1 MIVLLFL
8 IFQTVSPECGAAREC
23 REQALA
29 AASAGDYE
37 RFHDLAWRAVQKGR
51 PNDPELMYL
60 LARAQSLSGRPD
72 DALVM
77 LGRIADL
84 GVPTDAATNPDFARV
99 RLLPSWPALAAKLGI
114 APATPASAA
123 PALSAPPAPL
133 TPTPVAAGAPAAS
146 TEAITFDPP
155 LADPVGLAHDAVS
168 RRFVLGD
175 RREGR
180 LVIVDEVSHHV
191 VNYVSAASAG
201 FYDDLTAFA
210 IDARRGDLW
219 VVSAKGTADA
229 ATAVLH
235 KLQLVSGRTLLEAPL
250 PEGLRPAKFAAVAV
264 AEDGTVYVLDSI
276 GSRLFR
282 LRPGTRTLEMVM
294 RLHMDRLSALASVD
308 ARTLYVAN
316 EDGLSRVDPDARV
329 AKPVKSTEEL
339 TGFGALAWRNG
350 SLVGIESFEDESAI
364 VRLKL
369 DAAGTRAVGRDIL
382 VTSLHRTA
390 GTLVGGAYYY
400 LDEKGAIRR
409 LDLR

>member
-1 MIVLLFL
+1 VILLLFL
-8 IFQTVSPECGAAREC
+8 FFQTLSPACGDARDC

-84 GVPTDAATNPDFARV
+84 GVPTDAATNPDFAGV
-99 RLLPSWPALAAKLGI
+99 RLLPNWPALAAKLG
-114 APATPASAA
+114 AAPASAA
-123 PALSAPPAPL
+123 PVPSAPPAPS
-133 TPTPVAAGAPAAS
+133 PVAPGAPAAPAPPS
-146 TEAITFDPP
+146 AAITFDPP

-191 VNYVSAASAG
+191 VNYVSAVSAG
-201 FYDDLTAFA
+201 FYDDLTGFA

-229 ATAVLH
+229 ASAVLH

-250 PEGLRPAKFAAVAV
+250 PDALRPARFSAVAV
-264 AEDGTVYVLDSI
+264 AEDGAVYVLDSI

-294 RLHMDRLSALASVD
+294 RLHMDGLSALASVD

-316 EDGLSRVDPDARV
+316 EDGLSRVDLDARV
-329 AKPVKSTEEL
+329 AKPVKSVEEL

-364 VRLKL
+364 VRVRL
-369 DAAGTRAVGRDIL
+369 DAAGTRAVGRDVL

-390 GTLVGGAYYY
+390 GTLAGTAYYY
-400 LDEKGAIRR
+400 LAEKGAIRR

>member
-1 MIVLLFL
+1 VILLLFL
-8 IFQTVSPECGAAREC
+8 IFQILSPACGDARDC

-37 RFHDLAWRAVQKGR
+37 HFHDLAWRAVQKGR
-51 PNDPELMYL
+51 PNDPDLMYL

-84 GVPTDAATNPDFARV
+84 GVPSDAATNPDFGPV
-99 RLLPSWPALAAKLGI
+99 RLLPGWPALAAKLGVGP
-114 APATPASAA
+114 APATPAPLASPASVA
-123 PALSAPPAPL
+123 PSPALEP
-133 TPTPVAAGAPAAS
+133 S
-146 TEAITFDPP
+146 TAAITFDPP
-155 LADPVGLAHDAVS
+155 VADPVGLAHDAVS

-201 FYDDLTAFA
+201 FYDDLTGFA

-250 PEGLRPAKFAAVAV
+250 PDALRPAKFAGVAV
-264 AEDGTVYVLDSI
+264 ADDGTVYVLDSI

-282 LRPGTRTLEMVM
+282 LRPGGRTLEMVM
-294 RLHMDRLSALASVD
+294 RLHMDGLSALASVD
-308 ARTLYVAN
+308 TRTLYVAN
-316 EDGLSRVDPDARV
+316 EDGLSRVDLEARL
-329 AKPVKSTEEL
+329 ARPVKSIAPL

-350 SLVGIESFEDESAI
+350 SLVGIESVEDESAI
-364 VRLKL
+364 VRVRL

-390 GTLVGGAYYY
+390 GTVAGSAYYY
-400 LDEKGAIRR
+400 LAEKGAIRR

>member
-1 MIVLLFL
+1 MILLLFL
-8 IFQTVSPECGAAREC
+8 IFQTLTPACGDARDC

-37 RFHDLAWRAVQKGR
+37 QFHDLAWRAVQKGR
-51 PNDPELMYL
+51 PNDPDLMYL

-84 GVPTDAATNPDFARV
+84 GVQTDAATNPDFARV
-99 RLLPSWPALAAKLGI
+99 RLLPSWPALAAKLGV
-114 APATPASAA
+114 APAPA
-123 PALSAPPAPL
+123 PTAPPAPS
-133 TPTPVAAGAPAAS
+133 TPSPVVPAAS
-146 TEAITFDPP
+146 AAAITFDPP

-175 RREGR
+175 RSERR

-201 FYDDLTAFA
+201 FYDDLTGFA

-219 VVSAKGTADA
+219 VVSAKGTAEA

-250 PEGLRPAKFAAVAV
+250 PDASRPAKFAAVAV
-264 AEDGTVYVLDSI
+264 AEDGAVYVLDSL

-282 LRPGTRTLEMVM
+282 LRPATRTLEMVM
-294 RLHMDRLSALASVD
+294 RLHMNGLSALASVD

-316 EDGLSRVDPDARV
+316 EDGLSRVDLDARV
-329 AKPVKSTEEL
+329 ASPVKSIEEL
-339 TGFGALAWRNG
+339 RGFGALAWRNG

-364 VRLKL
+364 VRVRL
-369 DAAGTRAVGRDIL
+369 DPAGTRVVGRDIL

-390 GTLVGGAYYY
+390 GTLAGSVYYY
-400 LDEKGAIRR
+400 LAEQGAIRR